1 MELFYQENPP
11 ITAQDI
17 REFEANL
24 GASLPEDYKAHLLT
38 YNGGHSNSM
47 DIYFGFPDDGINLFY
62 FYPLKYG
69 DSEQVE
75 QHDYLPYKHIS
86 IGRFSTGDL
95 AMSLLEDTYG
105 HIYSYYSEVELNFL
119 APSFTAFV
127 SGLIDYA
134 DDEE

>member
-1 MELFYQENPP
+1 
-11 ITAQDI
+11 
-17 REFEANL
+17 
-24 GASLPEDYKAHLLT
+24 
-38 YNGGHSNSM
+38 M
-47 DIYFGFPDDGINLFY
+47 DIYFGFPDDGINLLY

-69 DSEQVE
+69 DSEQVG

-105 HIYSYYSEVELNFL
+105 HIYFYYSEVELNFL
-119 APSFTAFV
+119 SSSFTAFV

-134 DDEE
+134 DEEE